1 MFMQT
6 WNEII
11 ITSFQN
17 VWLQVAS
24 FLPKLTA
31 ALIILII
38 GSIIAIAIGKLIRLI
53 VKNLQID
60 ALLEKLGV
68 MAFFQ
73 KGEIKFSFAT
83 LLGWLVK
90 WFLIVVFLIA
100 AAESLGLSQITE
112 FLNKVVAYFP
122 NVIVAVVILMIG
134 IVLGSFVQN
143 WFKKFLEA
151 SKVVSAHF
159 LAGMA
164 KWAIVIF
171 SVLAALSQ
179 LKVATSL
186 INTLFT
192 GFVAM
197 VTIAGG
203 LAFGL
208 GGKDWAEKLISQI
221 RKDITKEE

>member
-1 MFMQT
+1 
-6 WNEII
+6 
-11 ITSFQN
+11 
-17 VWLQVAS
+17 
-24 FLPKLTA
+24 
-31 ALIILII
+31 
-38 GSIIAIAIGKLIRLI
+38 
-53 VKNLQID
+53 
-60 ALLEKLGV
+60 
-68 MAFFQ
+68 
-73 KGEIKFSFAT
+73 
-83 LLGWLVK
+83 
-90 WFLIVVFLIA
+90 
-100 AAESLGLSQITE
+100 
-112 FLNKVVAYFP
+112 
-122 NVIVAVVILMIG
+122 VAVVILMIG

-171 SVLAALSQ
+171 SVLAALNQ
-179 LKVATSL
+179 LKIATSL

-197 VTIAGG
+197 VTITGG